1 MQQNSCPLPATSSCH
16 RLLRSEAEASFEPEG
31 SLGNIH
37 LFWSCG
43 CRVPRSPS
51 AECAHH
57 AHSWGELQDLSKG
70 QHLGN
75 RLLLADAASASQT
88 PCAWEAVGKRP
99 APSTLHPAAFTAL
112 PSQARAGS
120 SSEPP
125 LMQRCI
131 SAAGWCITEG
141 SRLEQKVI
149 YGISNNLRTRRVK
162 QATSTLFCVKNFSVS
177 HTNPTF
183 TENSFCF

>member
-1 MQQNSCPLPATSSCH
+1 MHTHRVSCKTSARDNTWGTGSCWQMQLAHPKHPAPG
-16 RLLRSEAEASFEPEG
+16 RRW
-31 SLGNIH
+31 GNG
-37 LFWSCG
+37 L
-43 CRVPRSPS
+43 
-51 AECAHH
+51 
-57 AHSWGELQDLSKG
+57 
-70 QHLGN
+70 
-75 RLLLADAASASQT
+75 
-88 PCAWEAVGKRP
+88 

-125 LMQRCI
+125 LMQWCI

>member
-1 MQQNSCPLPATSSCH
+1 MSTSPHRSSSLPTLTQDHPSKKLYHAQAVQQNSCPLPVTSSCH
-16 RLLRSEAEASFEPEG
+16 RLLRSEEEASFEPEG

-99 APSTLHPAAFTAL
+99 GSLHP
-112 PSQARAGS
+112 
-120 SSEPP
+120 PP
-125 LMQRCI
+125 RCVHC
-131 SAAGWCITEG
+131 SAKPGKGWE
-141 SRLEQKVI
+141 LQ
-149 YGISNNLRTRRVK
+149 
-162 QATSTLFCVKNFSVS
+162 
-177 HTNPTF
+177 
-183 TENSFCF
+183 